1 MVKIMLYI
9 KNHLI
14 LLSKKNIS
22 LSLQFQKAKTRIKLT
37 IQDNNR
43 SKTKLIHRRNV
54 LDTK

>member
-9 KNHLI
+9 NNHLI